1 MILLGFKLHV
11 SARIISD
18 NKNNVILEN
27 YIIPKNDSTVIYAV
41 WRIIDDAISSGAP
54 VYNKGDQTACYRIYD
69 GAAYKVLYL
78 YGSKYKDA
86 KSLLEKALLKTSLNY
101 SDAEKAWILRM
112 AFDQILGE
120 PTQTK

>member
-1 MILLGFKLHV
+1 MILLGYKTQV
-11 SARIISD
+11 SAGIIDD
-18 NKNNVILEN
+18 NKNYFTLKN
-27 YIIPKNDSTVIYAV
+27 YAIPKSDSTVIYAV

-112 AFDQILGE
+112 AFDEILGV